1 MGNDLTNE
9 DDLDKEEN
17 IQNEHI
23 KYGLISKK
31 FEEKSNDDCYIIS
44 PNIQLSEGGRSL
56 EYSLFGIFDGHNS
69 NYISKFLSENINTF
83 FETKIK
89 DINDKTYKEKIEEIF
104 KEIDNDLRKEQNKVK
119 ENKNS
124 VDIEINEKEKELIKN
139 SIKKSGDIPE
149 DLKDLDDNEIEDLLV
164 FKNLFDYNHNFLNN
178 KNNLNYIGSS
188 ASLVLINQENI
199 ITIELG
205 ITKCFLLDKNGI
217 IINSKNKEEDTNNI
231 DQNYNKEIIEHKFSN
246 KEEKKRIKKF
256 NKDVDFESLKSNPY
270 LPTSRSFGFFK
281 YKENE
286 LLREENQIIS
296 CVPDIEKYDKKKVD
310 FIFLITGF
318 EINPECQTLL
328 SEKIKSLNKGKNKDV
343 TYTQVIEEL
352 IKSFQKQKEKS
363 KNDIDTP
370 NEKFEKNNFNL
381 YFGKDN
387 LEEENI
393 ILNELDENYYN
404 DIVELNKTNK
414 IGGQGNITC
423 ILIKLNKDKDINKD
437 EKIKVEKEKEKA
449 KEESKT
455 PDDKNKLNEEEK
467 KEESKDNKI
476 EDSKEN
482 TKNE

>member
-1 MGNDLTNE
+1 MGNDLTNV

-17 IQNEHI
+17 TQNEFI

-31 FEEKSNDDCYIIS
+31 YEEKSNEDSYIIS
-44 PNIQLSEGGRSL
+44 PNIKLSEGGRSL

-69 NYISKFLSENINTF
+69 NYISNFLSKNINAF

-89 DINDKTYKEKIEEIF
+89 DINDNTYKEKIEEVF
-104 KEIDNDLRKEQNKVK
+104 KEIDENLRKELNKNK
-119 ENKNS
+119 DDKNS
-124 VDIEINEKEKELIKN
+124 VDLEINEKEKEFIKN
-139 SIKKSGDIPE
+139 SIKKSEDIPE
-149 DLKDLDDNEIEDLLV
+149 DYKDFDDKEFEDLLV
-164 FKNLFDYNHNFLNN
+164 FKNLFDYNHNFIKN

-205 ITKCFLLDKNGI
+205 ITKCILLDKNGI
-217 IINSKNKEEDTNNI
+217 IINSKIKEEDTNNI

-310 FIFLITGF
+310 FILLITGF
-318 EINPECQTLL
+318 EINPEYQTLL
-328 SEKIKSLNKGKNKDV
+328 SEKIKSLDKGKNKDV
-343 TYTQVIEEL
+343 KYTQVIEEL
-352 IKSFQKQKEKS
+352 IKNFQKQKEKS

-370 NEKFEKNNFNL
+370 NEKIEKNNFNL

-437 EKIKVEKEKEKA
+437 EKIKVEKEKEE

-455 PDDKNKLNEEEK
+455 PDEKNKLKEEEK
-467 KEESKDNKI
+467 KEENKDNKM